1 MLASVRPE
9 PGAENGAAV
18 VKMGPQ
24 SDLALLGRLPARI
37 ARIEECAN
45 RERSKF
51 YGSHLVQ
58 DAVVRNLQTIAESTQ
73 RVSDGL
79 RATEPDVA
87 SRAVAGFATC
97 RSIATSTSTS
107 GSSEAWRTKT
117 CQHWSQRLTK

>member
-1 MLASVRPE
+1 MGRRVDVVNEGCLHPSVLNRVRKK
-9 PGAENGAAV
+9 GAAV

-24 SDLALLGRLPARI
+24 SDRALLGRIPARI

-51 YGSHLVQ
+51 YGSRLVQ
-58 DAVVRNLQTIAESTQ
+58 DAVVRNSQTIAESTQ

-87 SRAVAGFATC
+87 SRAVAGFAT
-97 RSIATSTSTS
+97 
-107 GSSEAWRTKT
+107 
-117 CQHWSQRLTK
+117 